1 MSASFR
7 VAAIQACP
15 VYLDVDRT
23 IDKACA
29 LIAEAGRNG
38 AQLTVFPEAFVPGYP
53 IWAWL
58 IPAGRTA
65 ELRELYA
72 ALHASS
78 ISIPGAATD
87 RLGKSA
93 REAGV
98 TVAIGGDEPNEAASD
113 AARALRAVGL
123 GMPGVRGTHMGPRR
137 TMAVDNETCGE
148 GDAVRGRR
156 MLPGGSDRRH
166 PGRAAVQDEIP
177 VAGGCL
183 DQSWRQRHCRS
194 GWQVHRRTGTRAR
207 DYSVC
212 RRPRRSVNR
221 AAMAA

>member
-98 TVAIGGDEPNEAASD
+98 TVAIGVNERNTEASD
-113 AARALRAVGL
+113 STLFNTLLYIGPAGQIL
-123 GMPGVRGTHMGPRR
+123 GRHRKLIPTGGERLVWGRG
-137 TMAVDNETCGE
+137 D
-148 GDAVRGRR
+148 
-156 MLPGGSDRRH
+156 GSDLE
-166 PGRAAVQDEIP
+166 V
-177 VAGGCL
+177 
-183 DQSWRQRHCRS
+183 
-194 GWQVHRRTGTRAR
+194 
-207 DYSVC
+207 Y
-212 RRPRRSVNR
+212 
-221 AAMAA
+221 